1 MKIFFNINSLTSG
14 YFSPPTPIIKTWYLV
29 CSTNFFTLGQT
40 KSPLNLILSQ
50 QNYLYQIIFIQYFVI
65 VNITT
70 LLSEATKST
79 LCWCEVFTC
88 SNFSFHFSSQ
98 WVPCQLLQNT
108 ELVLREGGDCKMIF
122 WVKTPQYWCICLGN
136 YLQTKCEQRGRLY
149 IRDQR

>member
-1 MKIFFNINSLTSG
+1 MKIFFNINSLISG
-14 YFSPPTPIIKTWYLV
+14 YLSPPTPIIKTWFLV

-40 KSPLNLILSQ
+40 KSPHSFITWYFPSKFLF
-50 QNYLYQIIFIQYFVI
+50 QNNFYSTLC

-98 WVPCQLLQNT
+98 WVPCQLVQNT
-108 ELVLREGGDCKMIF
+108 ALVLREGGDCKMIF
-122 WVKTPQYWCICLGN
+122 WVKTPHYWCICLYN
-136 YLQTKCEQRGRLY
+136 YLQT
-149 IRDQR
+149 